1 MLKDI
6 QNQRDHRRISIDRVG
21 VRSLKYPITVFDK
34 AHKEQPTVAEI
45 TLSIGLPHEY
55 RGTHMSRF
63 IEILNE
69 YRWGIH
75 VASVQEILVKMKE
88 RLPAHSAHLE
98 ISFPYFMEKSSPV
111 SGEISLMGYQCRL
124 IASLE
129 DSDQVD
135 LQVGVRVPVMTLC
148 PCSRE
153 ISRYG
158 AHNQRCIIDLLVR
171 FNRLVWIEELIAIAE
186 SSGSAQ
192 VYSLLKREDEKYLTE
207 HAYDHP
213 AFVEDVVRDVAL
225 RMEADPR
232 ITWFSVEAESMESIH
247 NHNAFAAVSRRREG
261 EEWVRES
268 G

>member
-1 MLKDI
+1 MKDI

-21 VRSLKYPITVFDK
+21 VRNLRYPITVFDK

-63 IEILNE
+63 VEILNE
-69 YRWGIH
+69 YRWRIH
-75 VASVQEILVKMKE
+75 VASVRDILLKMKE
-88 RLPAHSAHLE
+88 RLPAHSAHLS
-98 ISFPYFMEKSSPV
+98 ISFPYFLEKSSPV
-111 SGEISLMGYQCRL
+111 SGENSLMGYQCRL
-124 IASLE
+124 IASLRE
-129 DSDQVD
+129 KDSVD

-148 PCSRE
+148 PCSKE
-153 ISRYG
+153 ISEYG
-158 AHNQRCIIDLLVR
+158 AHNQRCMVDILVR
-171 FNRLVWIEELIAIAE
+171 FERLVWIEELIVIAE

-192 VYSLLKREDEKYLTE
+192 VSSLLKREDEKFITE
-207 HAYDHP
+207 YAYEHP

-225 RMEADPR
+225 RIESDPR

-247 NHNAFAAVSRRREG
+247 NHNAFATVSRRREG
-261 EEWVRES
+261 ERWVRES